1 MTRRLTAPPAY
12 RTKEPDKTPDGKEN
26 IGDKPHQWESDWLN
40 HPNGGATCRV
50 CGCTKRTDLVRA
62 DRSRPGEKTQLNHY
76 VDAAGN
82 AISTFEELSCPV
94 WIGDPGSAAAQ
105 AKEGVRKVKGRVGDV
120 ENKVEVV
127 EDKVE
132 SLEDRMARLEAENEA
147 LKAEVARKQEVDV
160 TILMEWLTELA
171 QQAARSRSIEA
182 VEARGVQYQ
191 VPRQIVDVID
201 IVSLEPDPREKVL
214 IPARPI
220 ESEETE

>member
-1 MTRRLTAPPAY
+1 MARRLTAPPAY
-12 RTKEPDKTPDGKEN
+12 RTKEPDKTPGGKEN
-26 IGDKPHQWESDWLN
+26 IGDKPHQWKSDWLN

-62 DRSRPGEKTQLNHY
+62 DRSRPREKTQLNHY

-94 WIGDPGSAAAQ
+94 WIGDPGSAVAQ
-105 AKEGVRKVKGRVGDV
+105 AKEGVRKVKGRVGD
-120 ENKVEVV
+120 V

-147 LKAEVARKQEVDV
+147 LKAEVARKQGVDV
-160 TILMEWLTELA
+160 TILMGWLTELA

-201 IVSLEPDPREKVL
+201 IVSLEPDPRKKVL

>member
-1 MTRRLTAPPAY
+1 MPFR
-12 RTKEPDKTPDGKEN
+12 
-26 IGDKPHQWESDWLN
+26 
-40 HPNGGATCRV
+40 
-50 CGCTKRTDLVRA
+50 
-62 DRSRPGEKTQLNHY
+62 RSRNSP
-76 VDAAGN
+76 V
-82 AISTFEELSCPV
+82 LS
-94 WIGDPGSAAAQ
+94 GSVIQ